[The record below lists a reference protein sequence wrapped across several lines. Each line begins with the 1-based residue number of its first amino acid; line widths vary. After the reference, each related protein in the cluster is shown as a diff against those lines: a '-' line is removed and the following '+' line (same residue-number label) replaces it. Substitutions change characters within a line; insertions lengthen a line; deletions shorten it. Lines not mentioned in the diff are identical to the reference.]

1 MLNRIDLQKIT
12 KVSKD
17 PSACIFTVTVIWL
30 CNYED
35 EGTGTFRNVGNH
47 FSVDMGYIQE
57 ELNF

>member
-1 MLNRIDLQKIT
+1 MLNPFDLQKVT

-17 PSACIFTVTVIWL
+17 RSACIFTVNLIWI

-35 EGTGTFRNVGNH
+35 EGSGILRNVGDYL
-47 FSVDMGYIQE
+47 SVDMGYIQE